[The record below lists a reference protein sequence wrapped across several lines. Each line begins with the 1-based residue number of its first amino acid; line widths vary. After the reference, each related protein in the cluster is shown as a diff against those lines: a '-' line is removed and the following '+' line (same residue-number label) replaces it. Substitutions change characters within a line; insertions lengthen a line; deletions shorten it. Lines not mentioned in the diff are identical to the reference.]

1 MAHLLDDEYLKPFET
16 AIRGRA
22 RRALDRAQSL
32 TQGKCSLAEWANAH
46 NYYGLHKIKAR
57 GRRKAGWVFREW
69 APHATSM
76 WLVGDFNGWK
86 INPDFE
92 IFRIPGTD
100 VWERRIDADRIR
112 HGDKYHLEMRWEG
125 GHGERIP
132 AYARYVTQ
140 DEKTKLFSASVWAP
154 EREYEWR
161 HKDVRPETEDEQRDT
176 SLASKVSR
184 PLASKVSR
192 LTSSPLI
199 YEAHV
204 GMASEEGRVA
214 TYAEFRDEMLP
225 RIKAAGYNTVQLMAV
240 MEHPYYGSFGYHV
253 SSFFAASSR
262 FGTPDDLKS
271 LVDTAHGMGL
281 RVIMDLVHSHAVANE
296 RDGLSRFDGTDY
308 QYFHSGP
315 KGWHSAWGSR
325 CFDYGKTDVIHFLL
339 SNCKF
344 WLEEYGFDGYRF
356 DGVTSMLFWNH
367 GLGDAFTNYG
377 MYFNGSVDDDAWV
390 YLNLANR
397 VIHEVKPGAITIAED
412 VSGIPGCAA
421 PARDCGIGFDYRMA
435 MGEPDFWFRLAEKV
449 RDEDWPM
456 GGIFWE
462 LTNKRAEEK
471 VVSYVESHDQ
481 ALVGGKTFFF
491 QCVDKEIYW
500 GMRKDQENLVID
512 RGVALHK
519 MARLAT
525 LALNGGAYLNFMGN
539 EFGHPE
545 WIDFPRAENGWDY
558 SHARRQWSLRENAE
572 LRFKGLGDFD
582 EVMLKALG
590 GSEDFRRET
599 EDGRQGKDVRRK
611 TEDGFS
617 CFKSAAPIR
626 LVANEPD
633 KVLAFVRG
641 DKLFVFNFN
650 PTQSF
655 TDYGILVPPATKW
668 SHLLDTDEV
677 RFGGQGRIQG
687 GAVHEPE
694 LVHDA
699 NHDELVQQIRLY
711 LPSRTAIVLEGWRLV

>member
-1 MAHLLDDEYLKPFET
+1 MAHLLDDGYLKPFE
-16 AIRGRA
+16 AVIRGRA
-22 RRALDRAQSL
+22 QRAADRAAELTGGKQSI
-32 TQGKCSLAEWANAH
+32 SDWANAH
-46 NYYGLHKIKAR
+46 NYFGL
-57 GRRKAGWVFREW
+57 RKVKVEGEGEQWCFREW

-86 INPDFE
+86 IDPDFE
-92 IFRIPGTD
+92 VFRIEGTD
-100 VWERRIDADRIR
+100 VWERRIPADRIR
-112 HGDKYHLEMRWEG
+112 HGDHYHLEMRWEG

-140 DEKTKLFSASVWAP
+140 DERTKLFSACVWAP
-154 EREYEWR
+154 EKPYAWR
-161 HKDVRPETEDEQRDT
+161 HKEVKVGGEDEDRNSTVQPST
-176 SLASKVSR
+176 FNLQ
-184 PLASKVSR
+184 
-192 LTSSPLI
+192 PLI

-204 GMASEEGRVA
+204 GMASEDPRVA
-214 TYAEFRDEMLP
+214 TYAEFRDNMLP
-225 RIKAAGYNTVQLMAV
+225 RIKKAGYNTVQLMAV

-281 RVIMDLVHSHAVANE
+281 RVIMDIVHSHAVANE

-308 QYFHSGP
+308 QYFHAGP

-325 CFDYGKTDVIHFLL
+325 CFDYGKTDVLHFLL

-344 WLEEYGFDGYRF
+344 WLQEYGFDGYRF

-421 PARDCGIGFDYRMA
+421 PVEDCGIGFDYRMA

-449 RDEDWPM
+449 RDDDWPM
-456 GGIFWE
+456 GGIFYE
-462 LTNKRAEEK
+462 LTNKRPEEK

-500 GMRKDQENLVID
+500 GMRKDQQNLVID
-512 RGVALHK
+512 RGIALHK

-558 SHARRQWSLRENAE
+558 SHARRQWSLRENPE

-582 EVMLKALG
+582 ETMIRSLG
-590 GSEDFRRET
+590 ESEDFRRAT
-599 EDGRQGKDVRRK
+599 EDSRRDKDGRRK
-611 TEDGFS
+611 TQDGSKVFGL
-617 CFKSAAPIR
+617 KSSSPIR
-626 LVANEPD
+626 LAANEPD
-633 KVLAFVRG
+633 KVLAFLRG
-641 DKLFVFNFN
+641 DFLFVFNFN
-650 PTQSF
+650 PTRSF

-668 SHLLDTDEV
+668 RHLFDTDEL
-677 RFGGQGRIQG
+677 RFGGQGRIAADG
-687 GAVHEPE
+687 MYEPE
-694 LVHDA
+694 LVRDA
-699 NHDELVQQIRLY
+699 ERNELVQQVRLY
-711 LPSRTAIVLEGWRLV
+711 LPARTAVVLRRVI

>member
-1 MAHLLDDEYLKPFET
+1 MAHLLDDGYLKPFEA

-22 RRALDRAQSL
+22 QRATDRANEL
-32 TQGKCSLAEWANAH
+32 TQGKSSLADWANAH
-46 NYYGLHKIKAR
+46 NYYGLHKVEVEVEGR
-57 GRRKAGWVFREW
+57 GQQRCWVFREW

-86 INPDFE
+86 IDPEFE
-92 IFRIPGTD
+92 VFRIPGTD
-100 VWERRIDADRIR
+100 VWERRIPEGLIH

-140 DEKTKLFSASVWAP
+140 DDGTKLFSACVWAP
-154 EREYEWR
+154 EKPYAWR
-161 HKDVRPETEDEQRDT
+161 HREAEGRGGER
-176 SLASKVSR
+176 
-184 PLASKVSR
+184 
-192 LTSSPLI
+192 PLI

-204 GMASEEGRVA
+204 GMASEEGKVA
-214 TYAEFRDEMLP
+214 TYAEFRDNMLP
-225 RIKAAGYNTVQLMAV
+225 RIKKAGYNTVQLMAV

-262 FGTPDDLKS
+262 FGTLDDLKS

-315 KGWHSAWGSR
+315 KGWHTAWGSR

-356 DGVTSMLFWNH
+356 DGITSMLFWNH

-397 VIHEVKPGAITIAED
+397 VIHEVKPQAITIAED
-412 VSGIPGCAA
+412 VSGLPGCAA
-421 PARDCGIGFDYRMA
+421 PAEDSGIGFDYRMA

-449 RDEDWPM
+449 RDDDWPM

-500 GMRKDQENLVID
+500 GMRTDQENMVID
-512 RGVALHK
+512 RGIALHK

-558 SHARRQWSLRENAE
+558 SHARRQWSLRENPE
-572 LRFKGLGDFD
+572 LRFKGMGDFD
-582 EVMLKALG
+582 EAMLKALG
-590 GSEDFRRET
+590 G
-599 EDGRQGKDVRRK
+599 G
-611 TEDGFS
+611 
-617 CFKSAAPIR
+617 AADPAVK
-626 LVANEPD
+626 LAANEPD

-641 DKLFVFNFN
+641 ELLFVFNFN

-655 TDYGILVPPATKW
+655 TDYGVLVPPASKW
-668 SHLLDTDEV
+668 RHLLDTDEA
-677 RFGGQGRIQG
+677 RFGGQGRIQPG
-687 GAVHEPE
+687 VTYEPA
-694 LVHDA
+694 LVHDS
-699 NHDELVQQIRLY
+699 NHNELVQQIRLY
-711 LPSRTAIVLEGWRLV
+711 LPSRTALVLKRVRE